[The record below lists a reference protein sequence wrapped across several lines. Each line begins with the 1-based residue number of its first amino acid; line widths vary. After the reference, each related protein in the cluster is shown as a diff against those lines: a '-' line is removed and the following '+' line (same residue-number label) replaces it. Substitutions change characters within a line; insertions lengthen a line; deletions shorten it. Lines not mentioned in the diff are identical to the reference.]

1 MPSTIFPQVLLG
13 RSCTKTVNTGQYDE
27 HADLSICYNQ
37 LGECLSVTWV
47 DSEQLL

>member
-1 MPSTIFPQVLLG
+1 MPSTIFLQVLLG
-13 RSCTKTVNTGQYDE
+13 HSCARTVKNGQYVE